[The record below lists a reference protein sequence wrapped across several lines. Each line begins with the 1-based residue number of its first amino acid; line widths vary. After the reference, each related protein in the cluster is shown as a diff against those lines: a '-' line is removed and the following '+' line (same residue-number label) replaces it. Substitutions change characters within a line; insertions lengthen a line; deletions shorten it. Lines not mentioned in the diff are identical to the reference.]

1 MRIVMLSCNTGEG
14 HNSTAKA
21 IQEVL
26 KSRQIE
32 CEIVDVLACLSPRF
46 SKFVCNWHARLYKY
60 APKLWDVGYRAF

>member
-26 KSRQIE
+26 KSRGVE
-32 CEIVDVLACLSPRF
+32 CDLVDVLAVQLHKVFLELSIE
-46 SKFVCNWHARLYKY
+46 SKIPSIIK
-60 APKLWDVGYRAF
+60 